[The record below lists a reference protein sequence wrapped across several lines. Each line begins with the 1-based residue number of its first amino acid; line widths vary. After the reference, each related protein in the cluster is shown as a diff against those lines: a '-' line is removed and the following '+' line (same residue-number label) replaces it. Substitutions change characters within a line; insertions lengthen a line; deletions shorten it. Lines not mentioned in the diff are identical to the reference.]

1 MGTIR
6 SYRFS
11 DTFNYKEISQNA
23 IETFRG
29 KALRDALI
37 IEKDG
42 GYAFVFKHGVAVL
55 WDIEDE
61 TFLLQKLS
69 SAAASCKHAEE
80 FTYIPSAEH
89 QIKLESDTIYLDCT
103 DELVMLSVSFAIAQS
118 VKLDE
123 FEDAM
128 HQTLQET
135 EHIPKELARY
145 GKVSMPR
152 KEIAKERGRLFLTK
166 SKIYLHFELLDTPE
180 FFWEYP
186 ELEAYYLA
194 TRKYLELQPRIEI
207 LGRKLTILQEVLTI
221 LADEQ
226 NHKYSS
232 LLEWIIIILIAFEIV
247 MSVFKVLA

>member
-6 SYRFS
+6 SYKFS
-11 DTFNYKEISQNA
+11 DNFNYKEITQHS
-23 IETFRG
+23 IETFRA
-29 KALRDALI
+29 KVLKDAVI

-42 GYAFVFKHGVAVL
+42 GYAFIFKHGVAIF
-55 WDIEDE
+55 WNMENIE
-61 TFLLQKLS
+61 FMLQKLTS
-69 SAAASCKHAEE
+69 FASCKNAEE
-80 FTYIPSAEH
+80 FTYELSTE
-89 QIKLESDTIYLDCT
+89 QKIKLESDTVYLDRD
-103 DELVMLSVSFAIAQS
+103 DELVMLSVSFAMAQS
-118 VKLDE
+118 VKLGD

-128 HQTLQET
+128 LQTLQET
-135 EHIPKELARY
+135 EHIPQELAKSGR
-145 GKVSMPR
+145 VSMKR

-186 ELEAYYLA
+186 ELETYYLA
-194 TRKYLELQPRIEI
+194 TRKYLELQSRIEI
-207 LGRKLTILQEVLTI
+207 LSRKLTILQEILTI

-247 MSVFKVLA
+247 MPVFKVLG